1 MTPRAECPTEQQIA
15 AFVDGTLA
23 IEERRIIERH
33 VDDCSA
39 CFDLVATLAAH
50 AAQPVP
56 AVETSLRERALV
68 TRGRSR
74 AVRWVPAFAT
84 VAAAVVVAVWWSA
97 PQQSR
102 PRVNQQ
108 SSPSASIPLPDDAV
122 RSLPGEGALVV
133 EAPHD
138 GEQLRGSQIVRW
150 RSVPKATS
158 YEVQV
163 TTVAGDVVLKRQVA
177 GSDHE
182 TRIELSPARDNAYFL
197 WVAAYLPEGRRITSN
212 VLRVRW
218 TPSTE

>member
-1 MTPRAECPTEQQIA
+1 VTARGECPTEQQIA
-15 AFVDGTLA
+15 AFVDGGLA
-23 IEERRIIERH
+23 LEQRRVLERH
-33 VDDCSA
+33 VDECSA
-39 CFDLVATLAAH
+39 CFDLVATLAAY
-50 AAQPVP
+50 AAHPVP
-56 AVETSLRERALV
+56 TVETRLRERALV
-68 TRGRSR
+68 PRGRSR
-74 AVRWVPAFAT
+74 AVRWAPALAT
-84 VAAAVVVAVWWSA
+84 AAAVVVVAVWWNA
-97 PQQSR
+97 PQQSI

-108 SSPSASIPLPDDAV
+108 SGPSASLSLPDDAV
-122 RSLPGEGALVV
+122 RSLPGDGALVIV
-133 EAPHD
+133 APHD

-150 RSVPKATS
+150 RSIPKATS

-182 TRIELSPARDNAYFL
+182 ARIEISPAGDTAYFV

>member
-1 MTPRAECPTEQQIA
+1 
-15 AFVDGTLA
+15 
-23 IEERRIIERH
+23 
-33 VDDCSA
+33 
-39 CFDLVATLAAH
+39 
-50 AAQPVP
+50 
-56 AVETSLRERALV
+56 
-68 TRGRSR
+68 
-74 AVRWVPAFAT
+74 VPAFAT
-84 VAAAVVVAVWWSA
+84 VAAAVVVAVWWNA

-102 PRVNQQ
+102 PPVNQQ
-108 SSPSASIPLPDDAV
+108 SGPSASIPLPDDAV

-163 TTVAGDVVLKRQVA
+163 ATVAGDIVLKRQVA

-182 TRIELSPARDNAYFL
+182 ARIEISPARENAYYL

-212 VLRVRW
+212 VLKVRW
-218 TPSTE
+218 TTSTE